1 MGDRAA
7 TSQDQSLPELLKQ
20 LAEEGSTLVRQEIEL
35 AKAEVGQKVGR
46 VRDLAPAA
54 AGLARKDLA
63 LAGREAKSKGRTL
76 AIGVAAFAAAAL
88 VALIALGMVAAT
100 LTTVL
105 ALWLPV
111 WTAALVVT
119 VLLLVLT
126 GVLVMTG
133 VGRLRAAMPLV
144 PEETVR
150 TLRQDVETV
159 KARVKEAFP
168 PVPRQ
173 TVETVKEDVAMVK
186 EDIGLLKESVAGH
199 PPAPGGNG
207 GGAATELTGR
217 GTGPEL
223 SEEAR
228 RWLAQRRA

>member
-1 MGDRAA
+1 MGDRA
-7 TSQDQSLPELLKQ
+7 TTPQDQSLPELLKQ

-46 VRDLAPAA
+46 VKDVAPAA
-54 AGLARKDLA
+54 AEMARKDLA
-63 LAGREAKSKGRTL
+63 LAGRELKSKGRTM
-76 AIGVAAFAAAAL
+76 AIGAAALAAAGL

-119 VLLLVLT
+119 VLLLVVT
-126 GVLVMTG
+126 AVLVMTG
-133 VGRLRAAMPLV
+133 VGRFRAAMPLL
-144 PEETVR
+144 PPGTVS
-150 TLRQDVETV
+150 TMKQDVETV
-159 KARVKEAFP
+159 KAKVKEAFP

-207 GGAATELTGR
+207 SVAATELTGHS
-217 GTGPEL
+217 TGPEL

-228 RWLAQRRA
+228 QWLARRQA

>member
-1 MGDRAA
+1 MGDQAA
-7 TSQDQSLPELLKQ
+7 NPQDQSLPELLKQ
-20 LAEEGSTLVRQEIEL
+20 LAEEGSTLVRQEIDL

-54 AGLARKDLA
+54 AGMARRDLA
-63 LAGREAKSKGRTL
+63 MAGREVRSKGRTV

-111 WTAALVVT
+111 WAAALAVT
-119 VLLLVLT
+119 VLLLVVA

-133 VGRLRAAMPLV
+133 VGRVRAAMPLL
-144 PEETVR
+144 PEQTVR
-150 TLRQDVETV
+150 TLKQDVDTV
-159 KARVKEAFP
+159 KARVREAFP

-173 TVETVKEDVAMVK
+173 TVETVKEDAAMLK
-186 EDIGLLKESVAGH
+186 EDIGLLKDSVAGH

-207 GGAATELTGR
+207 SGAATELTGR
-217 GTGPEL
+217 GAGPEL

-228 RWLAQRRA
+228 RWLAQRQA

>member
-1 MGDRAA
+1 MGDRAE
-7 TSQDQSLPELLKQ
+7 TPQDQSLPELLKQ

-46 VRDLAPAA
+46 VRDLVPAA
-54 AGLARKDLA
+54 AGMARKDLA
-63 LAGREAKSKGRTL
+63 LAGREVKSKGKTV
-76 AIGVAAFAAAAL
+76 AIGVAAFAAAGL

-119 VLLLVLT
+119 VLLLVLA

-133 VGRLRAAMPLV
+133 VGRLRAAMPLL
-144 PEETVR
+144 PEATVR
-150 TLRQDVETV
+150 TLKEDVEIV
-159 KARVKEAFP
+159 KARVKEALP

-207 GGAATELTGR
+207 SAAATELTGR
-217 GTGPEL
+217 STGREL
-223 SEEAR
+223 SDEAR
-228 RWLAQRRA
+228 RWLAQRQA